1 MKIRTRSW
9 ASPSSLA
16 PPDLE
21 AGVEGVP
28 DIDKVVLYAWSEVC
42 SVCLRP
48 KVLDLRAILPGNT
61 KVGTSVSRAYRM
73 QFPGNPAFFMFYT
86 SYLFCFV
93 FR

>member
-1 MKIRTRSW
+1 M
-9 ASPSSLA
+9 
-16 PPDLE
+16 
-21 AGVEGVP
+21 P

-86 SYLFCFV
+86 SYLFRFV
-93 FR
+93 LRWLDHSRFLNVWFVNPTADINY